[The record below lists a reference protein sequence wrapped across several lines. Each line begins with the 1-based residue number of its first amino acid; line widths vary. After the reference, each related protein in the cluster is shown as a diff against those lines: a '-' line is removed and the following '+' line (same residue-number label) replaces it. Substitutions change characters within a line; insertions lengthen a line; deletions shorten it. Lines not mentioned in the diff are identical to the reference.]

1 MENLQIVHEQELLGK
16 TLKVYGSKEEPKF
29 LAKDVAEW
37 VDYSNSNIGK
47 MLSSVDEEEKILIR
61 TNCTNQVGQH
71 GGSRKPQWFLTEDGF
86 YEVLMNSKKP
96 IAKQFKK
103 QVKQIL
109 KSIRNH
115 GAYMTADT
123 IEKTLTDPDFLIGLA
138 TKLKEEQQKST
149 LLEEDNRKAQEVI
162 EELTPLA
169 EVFKRFFETESSLTT
184 THVCV
189 ALKEAGYTAKD
200 YPQVRGANTMNAFLN
215 MEDVQYK
222 QGRASYWTLT
232 QRYSYLTEE
241 GYTVVRNQEKNGN
254 FRPQLR
260 WTIKGIEFI
269 TELLVRHKEDVNK
282 WLA

>member
-1 MENLQIVHEQELLGK
+1 MENLQVVHEQALLGK

-37 VDYSNSNIGK
+37 IDYSNKNVGQ
-47 MLSSVDEEEKILIR
+47 MLYSIDEDEKISVPYIIR
-61 TNCTNQVGQH
+61 HQDKQR
-71 GGSRKPQWFLTEDGF
+71 GGNKKSQWFLTEDGF

-103 QVKQIL
+103 QVKEIL

-115 GAYMTADT
+115 GAYMTPDT
-123 IEKTLTDPDFLIGLA
+123 IEKTLTDPDYLISLA

-149 LLEEDNRKAQEVI
+149 LLVEENKKAQEVI

-189 ALKEAGYTAKD
+189 ALKEAGYKAKD

-269 TELLVRHKEDVNK
+269 TGLLVRHKEDVNK